1 MASMWEGVRPLSL
14 VAAPAVIAALG
25 VALSAAS
32 VPTVAP
38 AQSVGGSCFGEID
51 AGDVPQRPADRR
63 LRFGITPLVKAG
75 QVGPAPADAVA
86 EDKPKTHRALARLR
100 PDGGPFVLRL
110 NRFFWSKRSEG
121 VQRYLR
127 LADRFTSRGYLV
139 ELQLRYHPD
148 ERQEGHIDRWAR
160 FVRRVVRRFGPNER
174 VVAIQVT
181 NEVNLTVS
189 PDSSDG
195 AFDRARG
202 ALVRGV
208 IAAAD
213 AVERNRFEHLEVGFN
228 WFYRTD
234 PENER
239 SFWEHIRDRG
249 GRRFVRAVDWIG
261 LDAYPDTFF
270 PPAEPPGEER
280 DGMVSAMST
289 LRCLA
294 RIPGIPRSVPMKVEE
309 NGWPTPP
316 GRTYERQAGFLRNV
330 VDAVH
335 DFRGTYNV
343 SDYRWFNLRDADT
356 DDPRLAQRY
365 GLIESDYDRKP
376 AFGAYQRLV
385 EQRSTSR

>member
-1 MASMWEGVRPLSL
+1 V
-14 VAAPAVIAALG
+14 V
-25 VALSAAS
+25 
-32 VPTVAP
+32 
-38 AQSVGGSCFGEID
+38 
-51 AGDVPQRPADRR
+51 
-63 LRFGITPLVKAG
+63 
-75 QVGPAPADAVA
+75 
-86 EDKPKTHRALARLR
+86 
-100 PDGGPFVLRL
+100 RL

-121 VQRYLR
+121 VERYLR

-148 ERQEGHIDRWAR
+148 ERQEGHIRRWTR
-160 FVRRVVRRFGPNER
+160 FVRRVVRRFGANER

-181 NEVNLTVS
+181 NEVNLTFS

-208 IAAAD
+208 IAAAH
-213 AVERNRFEHLEVGFN
+213 AVRRQGYGQLEVGFN

-234 PENER
+234 PANER
-239 SFWEHIRDRG
+239 SFWESIRDRG
-249 GRRFVRAVDWIG
+249 GQRFVRAVDWIG

-270 PPAEPPGEER
+270 PPVEPPGEER
-280 DGMVSAMST
+280 DGMVNAMST

-294 RIPGIPRSVPMKVEE
+294 RVPGIPRSTPMKVEE

-316 GRTYERQAGFLRNV
+316 GRPYGRQAGFLRNA

-343 SDYRWFNLRDADT
+343 TDYRWFNLRDADT
-356 DDPRLAQRY
+356 DDPRLAQHY

-376 AFGAYQRLV
+376 AFGAYERLV
-385 EQRSTSR
+385 EQRSVGGG